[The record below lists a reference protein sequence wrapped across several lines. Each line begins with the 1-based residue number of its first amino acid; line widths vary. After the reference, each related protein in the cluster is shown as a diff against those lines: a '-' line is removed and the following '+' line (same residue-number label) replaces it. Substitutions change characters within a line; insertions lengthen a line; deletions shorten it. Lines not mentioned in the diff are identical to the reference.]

1 LTLLLLC
8 GLMLLAGLPGTVLA
22 RPSSARRGVVDP
34 YLSRRAA
41 SSTGLMPVMINRTAD
56 GDVEQAVRDSGGR
69 VLGQLKLGNSLVAEV
84 PADQLERLAAK
95 PGVGRVAYDPPLQI
109 QADPLDTW
117 SQRLKSVYPQAVGS
131 TSAWT
136 GGAPL
141 RGTGIGVA
149 VLDTGINDS
158 LTDFRGLGSNGSI
171 GAPRI
176 QQVVNSITRGVSGRD
191 DNGHGTFV
199 SGIIAGRGWG
209 GPGTSD
215 DGNYVGIAPD
225 VNLLSLKVSDRQG
238 VAHVSSVVAAIEWVL
253 VHRRQYNIRVLNLSL
268 TSTLVDS
275 YATSVL
281 DAAVEIAW
289 HSGIV
294 VVVAAG
300 NGGPRSPITAPA
312 NDPFV
317 IAVGATDDMATPS
330 TTDDRL
336 ASFSS
341 YGTTADGISKPDL
354 VAPGRHITSTLSSRQ
369 DPLAVRF
376 PTKVVGNQYIQ
387 LSGTSA
393 AAPVVTG
400 VVAQLLQARPRLEPG
415 QVKWLLQRTARPVTG
430 AGTGAGYPRVDAA
443 VRYSGAL
450 GNTDRGIVP
459 NRLVRLAAAY
469 LFHQLATDAVAW
481 DSVAWDAVAWD
492 SVAWDSVAWDSV
504 AWDSVAWDSVAWDSV
519 AWDSVAW
526 DSVAWDS
533 VAWDSVA
540 WDSVAGD

>member
-1 LTLLLLC
+1 
-8 GLMLLAGLPGTVLA
+8 
-22 RPSSARRGVVDP
+22 
-34 YLSRRAA
+34 
-41 SSTGLMPVMINRTAD
+41 
-56 GDVEQAVRDSGGR
+56 
-69 VLGQLKLGNSLVAEV
+69 
-84 PADQLERLAAK
+84 
-95 PGVGRVAYDPPLQI
+95 VAYDPPLLI

-117 SQRLKSVYPQAVGS
+117 SQRLKTVYPQAVGS
-131 TSAWT
+131 AAAWT
-136 GGAPL
+136 GPAAL

-149 VLDTGINDS
+149 VLDTGINDA
-158 LTDFRGLGSNGSI
+158 LPDFRGLGWNGMI

-199 SGIIAGRGWG
+199 AGIIGGRGWG
-209 GPGTSD
+209 SPGTID

-253 VHRRQYNIRVLNLSL
+253 QHRRQYNIRVLNLSL
-268 TSTLVDS
+268 TSTVVDS

-300 NGGPRSPITAPA
+300 NGGPGAPITAPA

-317 IAVGATDDMATPS
+317 IAVGATDDMATA
-330 TTDDRL
+330 TTFDDRL
-336 ASFSS
+336 AKFSS
-341 YGTTADGISKPDL
+341 YGTTADGVKKPDL
-354 VAPGRHITSTLSSRQ
+354 VAPGRHIVSTLSSRQ
-369 DPLAVRF
+369 DTLAQSF
-376 PTKVVGNQYIQ
+376 PTKIVGNQYIQ

-393 AAPVVTG
+393 SAPVVTG

-415 QVKWLLQRTARPVTG
+415 QVKWLLQRTARPVPG
-430 AGTGAGYPRVDAA
+430 VGTGAGYPRVDAA
-443 VRYSGAL
+443 VRYSGSL
-450 GNTDRGIVP
+450 GNSDHGIVP
-459 NRLVRLAAAY
+459 NRLVRMAAAY
-469 LFHQLATDAVAW
+469 LFKQLTSD
-481 DSVAWDAVAWD
+481 
-492 SVAWDSVAWDSV
+492 VAWDSVAWDSV